1 MVRRLA
7 LLAVGAS
14 ALVAP
19 VAPGARRTAL
29 KAADAQLEGMI
40 GRSIECGDQVWD
52 PLELSQWRDAGEMRA
67 CELANGRAA
76 MLGWVGWLWPQVFG
90 LWKGGAVTTTDPID
104 AIMQVP
110 RRRQNHSSRGD
121 GMPRYATNGSIS
133 TQVPT
138 VAWAQFV
145 VFCGAI
151 EANKYNWAKGE
162 GPMTDPSKV
171 FFDPFGLYPEDAA
184 GQEKMQLRELKNA
197 RVAMIGFAGLFVNH
211 FMPGAVPGLG
221 GFH

>member
-29 KAADAQLEGMI
+29 KAADAQLDGMI
-40 GRSIECGDQVWD
+40 GTSIECGDQVWD

-90 LWKGGAVTTTDPID
+90 LWKGGPVTTCVESNFKRPRHRRDV
-104 AIMQVP
+104 VP
-110 RRRQNHSSRGD
+110 MTARWRGD
-121 GMPRYATNGSIS
+121 SIPTS
-133 TQVPT
+133 TR
-138 VAWAQFV
+138 WRS
-145 VFCGAI
+145 G
-151 EANKYNWAKGE
+151 
-162 GPMTDPSKV
+162 
-171 FFDPFGLYPEDAA
+171 
-184 GQEKMQLRELKNA
+184 
-197 RVAMIGFAGLFVNH
+197 
-211 FMPGAVPGLG
+211 
-221 GFH
+221 

>member
-1 MVRRLA
+1 MAWRF
-7 LLAVGAS
+7 
-14 ALVAP
+14 
-19 VAPGARRTAL
+19 T
-29 KAADAQLEGMI
+29 
-40 GRSIECGDQVWD
+40 RSLDN
-52 PLELSQWRDAGEMRA
+52 LTH
-67 CELANGRAA
+67 
-76 MLGWVGWLWPQVFG
+76 WLTSTQ
-90 LWKGGAVTTTDPID
+90 VTTTDPID

-110 RRRQNHSSRGD
+110 
-121 GMPRYATNGSIS
+121 
-133 TQVPT
+133 T
-138 VAWAQFV
+138 VAWAQFI

-151 EANKYNWAKGE
+151 EANKYNWGKGE

>member
-19 VAPGARRTAL
+19 VAPGARRTAM

-40 GRSIECGDQVWD
+40 GRSIECGDQIWD

-121 GMPRYATNGSIS
+121 G
-133 TQVPT
+133 VP
-138 VAWAQFV
+138 V
-145 VFCGAI
+145 
-151 EANKYNWAKGE
+151 
-162 GPMTDPSKV
+162 
-171 FFDPFGLYPEDAA
+171 GLYLLPRGRHRRDRRGDGVPKSLAYS
-184 GQEKMQLRELKNA
+184 LRSLRA
-197 RVAMIGFAGLFVNH
+197 RN
-211 FMPGAVPGLG
+211 
-221 GFH
+221 

>member
-1 MVRRLA
+1 MYRLA
-7 LLAVGAS
+7 LLVTGAS
-14 ALVAP
+14 ALLAP
-19 VAPGARRTAL
+19 AQVKQAPTKLSADLTSIPGA
-29 KAADAQLEGMI
+29 
-40 GRSIECGDQVWD
+40 SIECGDEVWD
-52 PLELSQWRDAGEMRA
+52 PLELAQWRDINELRA
-67 CELANGRAA
+67 TELANGRAA
-76 MLGWVGWLWPQVFG
+76 MLASVGWVWPQLFG

-104 AIMQVP
+104 AIM
-110 RRRQNHSSRGD
+110 
-121 GMPRYATNGSIS
+121 
-133 TQVPT
+133 QVPT

>member
-1 MVRRLA
+1 MACRWDCTCYRE
-7 LLAVGAS
+7 
-14 ALVAP
+14 
-19 VAPGARRTAL
+19 
-29 KAADAQLEGMI
+29 DA
-40 GRSIECGDQVWD
+40 
-52 PLELSQWRDAGEMRA
+52 
-67 CELANGRAA
+67 
-76 MLGWVGWLWPQVFG
+76 
-90 LWKGGAVTTTDPID
+90 ID
-104 AIMQVP
+104 ATVAAVACPKAWRTRID
-110 RRRQNHSSRGD
+110 HYA
-121 GMPRYATNGSIS
+121 YATNGSIS

-162 GPMTDPSKV
+162 GPMTDPSKP
-171 FFDPFGLYPEDAA
+171 FFDPLGLYPTDAA

>member
-1 MVRRLA
+1 MPSCIR
-7 LLAVGAS
+7 
-14 ALVAP
+14 AP
-19 VAPGARRTAL
+19 PEAL
-29 KAADAQLEGMI
+29 KMI
-40 GRSIECGDQVWD
+40 TGLPSFV
-52 PLELSQWRDAGEMRA
+52 
-67 CELANGRAA
+67 ANSMAR
-76 MLGWVGWLWPQVFG
+76 VIFSP
-90 LWKGGAVTTTDPID
+90 TTDPID
-104 AIMQVP
+104 AIM
-110 RRRQNHSSRGD
+110 
-121 GMPRYATNGSIS
+121 
-133 TQVPT
+133 QVPT

-162 GPMTDPSKV
+162 GPMTDPSKP
-171 FFDPFGLYPEDAA
+171 FFDPLGLYPTDAA

>member
-14 ALVAP
+14 PLLAP
-19 VAPGARRTAL
+19 AVPGRQTAL
-29 KAADAQLEGMI
+29 RAADAQLDGMI
-40 GRSIECGDQVWD
+40 GTSIECGDQVWD

-90 LWKGGAVTTTDPID
+90 LWKAGPVTTTDPID
-104 AIMQVP
+104 AV
-110 RRRQNHSSRGD
+110 G
-121 GMPRYATNGSIS
+121 
-133 TQVPT
+133 QVPT
-138 VAWAQFV
+138 VVWCQII

-151 EANKYNWAKGE
+151 EANKHNFDKGE
-162 GPMTDPSKV
+162 GPMTSGKT
-171 FFDPFGLYPEDAA
+171 FFDPFGLYPADAA

-197 RVAMIGFAGLFVNH
+197 RVAMIGIAGLFVNH
-211 FMPGAVPGLG
+211 FMSGAVPGLG
-221 GFH
+221 SFH

>member
-29 KAADAQLEGMI
+29 KAADAQLDGMI
-40 GRSIECGDQVWD
+40 GTSIECGDQVWD

-76 MLGWVGWLWPQVFG
+76 LLGWVGWLWPQVFG
-90 LWKGGAVTTTDPID
+90 LWKGGPVTTTDPID

-110 RRRQNHSSRGD
+110 
-121 GMPRYATNGSIS
+121 
-133 TQVPT
+133 T
-138 VAWAQFV
+138 VAWAQFI

-162 GPMTDPSKV
+162 GPMTDPSKP
-171 FFDPFGLYPEDAA
+171 FFDPFGLYPTDAA

>member
-40 GRSIECGDQVWD
+40 GRSIECGDQIWD

-90 LWKGGAVTTTDPID
+90 LWKGGSVTICVEINFQAPHAID
-104 AIMQVP
+104 ATVSP
-110 RRRQNHSSRGD
+110 ELHLLD
-121 GMPRYATNGSIS
+121 GVELHEGLSI
-133 TQVPT
+133 
-138 VAWAQFV
+138 
-145 VFCGAI
+145 I
-151 EANKYNWAKGE
+151 
-162 GPMTDPSKV
+162 
-171 FFDPFGLYPEDAA
+171 
-184 GQEKMQLRELKNA
+184 
-197 RVAMIGFAGLFVNH
+197 
-211 FMPGAVPGLG
+211 
-221 GFH
+221 

>member
-1 MVRRLA
+1 MT
-7 LLAVGAS
+7 AS
-14 ALVAP
+14 A
-19 VAPGARRTAL
+19 R
-29 KAADAQLEGMI
+29 
-40 GRSIECGDQVWD
+40 
-52 PLELSQWRDAGEMRA
+52 WR
-67 CELANGRAA
+67 
-76 MLGWVGWLWPQVFG
+76 
-90 LWKGGAVTTTDPID
+90 GGSRGSLDKLTHWSTSTQVTTTDPID
-104 AIMQVP
+104 AIM
-110 RRRQNHSSRGD
+110 
-121 GMPRYATNGSIS
+121 
-133 TQVPT
+133 QVPT

>member
-19 VAPGARRTAL
+19 VAPGARRTAM

-40 GRSIECGDQVWD
+40 GRSIECGDQIWD

-90 LWKGGAVTTTDPID
+90 LWKGGPVTTTDPID

-121 GMPRYATNGSIS
+121 G
-133 TQVPT
+133 VPKSL
-138 VAWAQFV
+138 A
-145 VFCGAI
+145 
-151 EANKYNWAKGE
+151 Y
-162 GPMTDPSKV
+162 S
-171 FFDPFGLYPEDAA
+171 YRS
-184 GQEKMQLRELKNA
+184 LRVRN
-197 RVAMIGFAGLFVNH
+197 
-211 FMPGAVPGLG
+211 
-221 GFH
+221 